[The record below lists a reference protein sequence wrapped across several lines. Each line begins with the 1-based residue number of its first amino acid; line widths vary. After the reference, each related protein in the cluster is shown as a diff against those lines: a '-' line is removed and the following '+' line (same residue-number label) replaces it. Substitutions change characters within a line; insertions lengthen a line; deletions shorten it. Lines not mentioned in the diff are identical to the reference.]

1 MINLK
6 VEVDMLKNE
15 RLGKD
20 MELEILKHQLEELRA
35 GKSVAKRLS
44 RVSQNK
50 LIMNLDDLTTF
61 DSRLQ
66 KKNENLGKIC
76 DDFKKHGI
84 TMVLESY
91 LGYLFTTEFDIASL
105 KETGLLEL
113 STDC

>member
-1 MINLK
+1 
-6 VEVDMLKNE
+6 MLKNE

-76 DDFKKHGI
+76 DDLNNHVI
-84 TMVLESY
+84 AIVLESH
-91 LGYLFTTEFDIASL
+91 LGVICLQQNLT
-105 KETGLLEL
+105 LLH
-113 STDC
+113 